1 MPQVTLRE
9 KLTHTAIIAAVVGAS
24 YLAFGTVAP
33 TNAADEKQSM
43 EKCYGVAKAG
53 ENSCAAANGSHS
65 CSGQGKADYDGQ
77 NFKAVPAGT
86 CANMGGSLTAFNG
99 KNPKKAG

>member
-1 MPQVTLRE
+1 MLQDSFRE
-9 KLTHTAIIAAVVGAS
+9 KFVHTAIVAAVVGAS
-24 YLAFGTVAP
+24 YLALAVTAP
-33 TNAADEKQSM
+33 SSAADEKQAM

-65 CSGQGKADYDGQ
+65 CSGQGKADFDGQ
-77 NFKAVPAGT
+77 NFKAVPSGS
-86 CANMGGSLTAFNG
+86 CATMGGSLTAFNG